1 MSTRR
6 RQEELCR
13 NTSGAAARMFDAGGA
28 LVRAGLCALG
38 LKGVMDPSIC
48 CDPNC
53 QSKVV
58 PVGMCLLPSE
68 AE

>member
-6 RQEELCR
+6 RQDELCR

-28 LVRAGLCALG
+28 LVRVGLCALG

-48 CDPNC
+48 VSTQIVNPR
-53 QSKVV
+53 
-58 PVGMCLLPSE
+58 
-68 AE
+68 